1 MELTRRD
8 MLALSTRAAT
18 TVALP
23 SIVPASVFGA
33 NAPSQR
39 ITLGLIGMGR
49 QTRYANL
56 PQFLQDPSTQVLGV
70 CDVDTWRLNQAK
82 QQVDKHYENSACVA
96 YSNWQEL
103 IARKDI
109 DAIMNATPDHWHVPI
124 SLAAVRAGKHVSC
137 EKPLTLS
144 VAEGRVLADAVARM
158 GVVFRTDSECRSAG
172 YLRHACELA
181 LNGYLGNLKRIEVS
195 VPPGDIAGGKSD
207 PMPGPPELDYAMW
220 LGPAPQ
226 RPYTVD
232 LVHPRRS
239 YGRPG
244 WMRYR
249 DYCEG
254 MVTNWGTHLI
264 DVAQWG
270 HDSDRSGPV
279 EVEGQG
285 TYPDKGTWNVLL
297 DFHIHYK
304 YADGVRLDYLI
315 ARPQK
320 IYLRFEGDE
329 GWVESHWLQDATMRA
344 SRKSLTKLKLKP
356 NDIHLPR
363 RGDKEDFI
371 HAIKHKVSSMQDAEV
386 GHRTCSMCQIGH
398 IAIQCGRKL
407 QWDPDGERFVGSDQ
421 ANDLLYRSYRAPWGL
436 DIGVT

>member
-1 MELTRRD
+1 MKLTRRD
-8 MLALSTRAAT
+8 MLGLSTRAAAA
-18 TVALP
+18 VALP

-33 NAPSQR
+33 NAPSKR
-39 ITLGLIGMGR
+39 ITIGLIGMGR

-56 PQFLQDPSTQVLGV
+56 PQFLQEQDTCVLGV
-70 CDVDTWRLNQAK
+70 CDVDGWRLSQAK
-82 QQVDKHYENSACVA
+82 QQVDKHYENRDCKA
-96 YSNWQEL
+96 YRDWREL
-103 IARKDI
+103 IAQKNI

-144 VAEGRVLADAVARM
+144 IAEGRVLADAVARK

-195 VPPGDIAGGKSD
+195 VPPGDIAERKPD
-207 PMPGPPELDYAMW
+207 PMPVPPELDYPMW
-220 LGPAPQ
+220 LGPARE

-232 LVHPRRS
+232 LVHPPKS

-270 HDSDRSGPV
+270 HGSDRTGPV

-285 TYPDKGTWNVLL
+285 RYPDKGLWNVLL
-297 DFHIHYK
+297 DFRIQYK

-315 ARPQK
+315 SRPQK

-329 GWVESHWLQDATMRA
+329 AWIESHWLQDATMKA
-344 SRKSLTKLKLKP
+344 NKKSLTKLKLKP
-356 NDIHLPR
+356 DDIHLPR
-363 RGDKEDFI
+363 RSDKEDFI
-371 HAIKHKVSSMQDAEV
+371 YAIKKRVPTMEDAEV
-386 GHRTCSMCQIGH
+386 GHRTCSMCQLGH

-407 QWDPDGERFVGSDQ
+407 QWNPEQEHFVADNQ
-421 ANDLLYRSYRAPWGL
+421 ANKMLHRAYRAPWRL
-436 DIGVT
+436 DGGIG